1 VLESSHGGSRIGVLV
16 KSRDLAPLH
25 GEVVRELAFP
35 STTGCFYVPKVMA
48 ACHNLVALRDNALHL
63 KALWFLVLS
72 HGAEEFSYTVLP
84 MLGAGK
90 GDLRDTRKHPFNV
103 VGQCREHSRDI
114 SGVKAVVETLY
125 NLRILLVTHPFTP
138 MLFLD
143 FQVV

>member
-1 VLESSHGGSRIGVLV
+1 MTLP
-16 KSRDLAPLH
+16 PLH

-90 GDLRDTRKHPFNV
+90 GDLGILGST
-103 VGQCREHSRDI
+103 HSTSSDNAASTAVI
-114 SGVKAVVETLY
+114 SPALKLS
-125 NLRILLVTHPFTP
+125 
-138 MLFLD
+138 
-143 FQVV
+143 

>member
-1 VLESSHGGSRIGVLV
+1 
-16 KSRDLAPLH
+16 
-25 GEVVRELAFP
+25 
-35 STTGCFYVPKVMA
+35 MA

-84 MLGAGK
+84 MLGTGK
-90 GDLRDTRKHPFNV
+90 EDLRGTRKHLFNV
-103 VGQCREHSRDI
+103 VGQYHEHSRDV

-125 NLRILLVTHPFTP
+125 NLRILLVTHPFAP